1 MRITIADVIGAKQ
14 ALHGVVHKTDLV
26 PSKALSAEGRE
37 VYLKSES
44 LQQTGSFKARG
55 AHVKVAGLSDKER
68 ARGVIAGSAGNH
80 AQGVALAARHFD
92 VQATIVMPKGAPLAK
107 VAATRALGAKVVL
120 HGDGYDDAYNRAVA
134 LQQETGATY
143 IHPFNDPLVI
153 AGQGTIGLEI
163 LEDLPDVD
171 TVVVPVGGGGLIAG
185 IAVAVKAMRPQ
196 ARIIGVEAS
205 DAASMSASL
214 MAGRVMTLPR
224 ADTIAD
230 GIAVKTP
237 GAEAFAIC
245 RELVD
250 EIVTVDDD
258 EIAQTILFLLERC
271 KVVTEG
277 AGAVTVAAIMGGKFH
292 SAGKVAAVL
301 SGGNIDV
308 TVISN
313 IIDKGLLKA
322 GRRAKIHTLIEDKPG
337 RLCRLLKVVSDCEA
351 NVVSVQHDR
360 AHLAAGIGHALL
372 ELVLETQDRDH
383 VGRVIEALER
393 HGFRVT

>member
-1 MRITIADVIGAKQ
+1 
-14 ALHGVVHKTDLV
+14 
-26 PSKALSAEGRE
+26 
-37 VYLKSES
+37 
-44 LQQTGSFKARG
+44 
-55 AHVKVAGLSDKER
+55 
-68 ARGVIAGSAGNH
+68 
-80 AQGVALAARHFD
+80 
-92 VQATIVMPKGAPLAK
+92 
-107 VAATRALGAKVVL
+107 
-120 HGDGYDDAYNRAVA
+120 
-134 LQQETGATY
+134 
-143 IHPFNDPLVI
+143 
-153 AGQGTIGLEI
+153 
-163 LEDLPDVD
+163 
-171 TVVVPVGGGGLIAG
+171 
-185 IAVAVKAMRPQ
+185 
-196 ARIIGVEAS
+196 
-205 DAASMSASL
+205 
-214 MAGRVMTLPR
+214 
-224 ADTIAD
+224 
-230 GIAVKTP
+230 
-237 GAEAFAIC
+237 
-245 RELVD
+245 LVD